1 MSKKQNEASVEKMK
15 EAARIA
21 EIENDVQIAGC
32 YREKWAVISISGTF
46 RFPDGNYPCVIH
58 SELETLG
65 AAEAAC
71 CDAVNM
77 LTERRDGP
85 YGSHKTPRSYYN
97 KVGRVVAKLR
107 AANIEAED
115 LIDLAVGITNAVD
128 GRNWAA
134 SQPGGSVSTDSGDI
148 DDEIPF

>member
-1 MSKKQNEASVEKMK
+1 MSKKQNEDSVEKKK

-32 YREKWAVISISGTF
+32 YREKWAVISISGIF

-58 SELETLG
+58 SGLETLG
-65 AAEAAC
+65 AAEAAR
-71 CDAVNM
+71 CDAINT

-85 YGSHKTPRSYYN
+85 YGSRKIPSSYYN

-115 LIDLAVGITNAVD
+115 LIGLAVGITEAVD
-128 GRNWAA
+128 GRNWAG
-134 SQPGGSVSTDSGDI
+134 SQSGGPVPAGGDL